1 MKQEKLWTKEFI
13 LVAMMSFLL
22 ALIFFLLVVTIAGY
36 AVDEYDASTSTAGLV
51 SSIFII
57 GSIFGR
63 IGAGRLISKQGPKK
77 VLRLGLIFF
86 LITSLFYFLMFD
98 LTTLILNR
106 FINGIAIGIASTAT
120 GTIIAEILP
129 DSRKGEGIGYYSLS
143 GIFATAI
150 GPFVGILLMK
160 LENGFTIIFSI
171 NVLFS
176 IVCIGVYFLLNLEKL
191 QKQTATEPIILENR
205 FIERFFELR
214 AVPIAIIALM
224 IGFSYSGVMAFI
236 SFYAEEIKLVQTASY
251 FFIVYAVVVLFT
263 RPFTGRLLDRRGANI
278 VVYPCLVLFVIGM
291 SLFSQATSSWMLLL
305 AAVFIGIGYG
315 NFNSV
320 AQAVAIKL
328 TAPHR
333 FGLAI
338 STYFIFF
345 DLGLGFGPYIL
356 GFFVP
361 SLGYQGIF
369 LAMAGIIFLA
379 IPAYYLLHGRRDKDL
394 LRRMV

>member
-1 MKQEKLWTKEFI
+1 
-13 LVAMMSFLL
+13 
-22 ALIFFLLVVTIAGY
+22 
-36 AVDEYDASTSTAGLV
+36 
-51 SSIFII
+51 
-57 GSIFGR
+57 
-63 IGAGRLISKQGPKK
+63 
-77 VLRLGLIFF
+77 
-86 LITSLFYFLMFD
+86 
-98 LTTLILNR
+98 
-106 FINGIAIGIASTAT
+106 
-120 GTIIAEILP
+120 
-129 DSRKGEGIGYYSLS
+129 
-143 GIFATAI
+143 
-150 GPFVGILLMK
+150 

-369 LAMAGIIFLA
+369 
-379 IPAYYLLHGRRDKDL
+379 
-394 LRRMV
+394 